1 VLLHWRVRCIARYFT
16 FTPSKVYL
24 LYYIAFQVATLQ
36 TFFICIYHSSQG
48 LGVPTG
54 PHGAFRDYQ
63 VDAITLEIS
72 PKVSPTKM
80 IRRNEFILRGGRY
93 VSLI

>member
-1 VLLHWRVRCIARYFT
+1 
-16 FTPSKVYL
+16 
-24 LYYIAFQVATLQ
+24 
-36 TFFICIYHSSQG
+36 

-72 PKVSPTKM
+72 PKVSLTKLN
-80 IRRNEFILRGGRY
+80 RRNEFMLRGGRY
-93 VSLI
+93 VPLIRVALYNYFENQPSNKWLAIDGIILSLTSLKF

>member
-1 VLLHWRVRCIARYFT
+1 MYN
-16 FTPSKVYL
+16 
-24 LYYIAFQVATLQ
+24 
-36 TFFICIYHSSQG
+36 SSQG

-72 PKVSPTKM
+72 PKVSSTKM
-80 IRRNEFILRGGRY
+80 IRYL
-93 VSLI
+93 SLIQGVFVTIME